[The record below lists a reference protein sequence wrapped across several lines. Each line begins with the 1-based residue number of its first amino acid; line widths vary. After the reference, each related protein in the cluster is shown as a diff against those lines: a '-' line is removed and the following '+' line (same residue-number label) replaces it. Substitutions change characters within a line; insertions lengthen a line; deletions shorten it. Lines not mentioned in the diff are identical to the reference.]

1 MSPEVVLEALVRG
14 DLRPLRS
21 SPKVSGVSEGY
32 FLLIAGLLGSDPE
45 AAVALGRHWR
55 AVLRYGDRSDYAW
68 RARAGALR
76 ASGRWLESAQ
86 AFRRSGQ
93 VSNDVVGQSV
103 FQLGAV
109 DSLARAGKVDD
120 AIVLGKS
127 LVRRLRRIDSGQA
140 ARAALNLGNAY
151 IWKDEYRKART
162 AYTQAVQGLES
173 EIERAAA
180 LLGRST
186 AGLYSGRLSEAEAD
200 ALAALEMFR
209 SYELG
214 AFAAQ
219 AETNL
224 ARIELLTGRPDEAWD
239 RLRRIEPELDALP
252 DRARFLEF
260 LGDTL
265 FALNLYS
272 EASAAF
278 ERAAPLASRMPLNE
292 ANCQLGLGRALSR
305 LGKLGDAR
313 AALERSERLYR
324 RSGNPVWQMICQA
337 ERQRLLERAAPLHAL
352 ADRLNEVG
360 ANYAAADAALSAA
373 EFGSSDGL
381 ELARKW
387 IRRNG
392 YGSLR
397 WKLEWLTARQSG
409 RVSDYRRMA
418 ESLIADRLA
427 TRSLAARTAF
437 LRDRGQALR
446 EFLDV
451 LVRRGTPS
459 DLDEAI
465 RWVAQSRS
473 AALIDEI
480 LSTDSLVV
488 LRPRLEDLRRQVE
501 WEPEGGGA
509 RYAGKWVADAQR
521 FGQSVG
527 ELILPQAQ
535 PLKLSQGSEAATWLD
550 LGDRFVSIDHGKT
563 SVVASECIRR
573 PLKWLLFEMMGPMSL
588 REIDPGNCIEPIQH
602 LQSVLRSESH
612 VICPDG
618 VLWQVP
624 WPVLRED
631 EPVLAMGPQF
641 DQGADY
647 RLPANPRVCIWTAD
661 DAGLPGARQEV
672 EILRQRFEGCVV
684 CRSAAEARASLGE
697 TWDLIH
703 IACHARMNASN
714 PMLSYFEFSDGPLHA
729 IEIARSS
736 LRIGLATLAACD
748 TARFDLAFP
757 DEPHGIARAFL
768 ARGAEAVIASQWP
781 LDDAAACVTIE
792 VLSDSLARG
801 GTARD
806 SLAQARRACRTVFPH
821 PYFWGAP
828 VLIAGYRHA

>member
-1 MSPEVVLEALVRG
+1 MNPEAILDALERG
-14 DLRPLRS
+14 DLRPLRQNS
-21 SPKVSGVSEGY
+21 GLPGVSEGY
-32 FLLIAGLLGSDPE
+32 FFLIARLLGTDPG
-45 AAVALGRHWR
+45 AAIAVGKHWR
-55 AVLRYGDRSDYAW
+55 AMLKHGDRSDYVW

-76 ASGRWLESAQ
+76 ASGHWLESAH
-86 AFRRSGQ
+86 AFVRAGEVATHPVEQWSFR
-93 VSNDVVGQSV
+93 
-103 FQLGAV
+103 LGAV
-109 DSLARAGKVDD
+109 DSFARAGKVDD
-120 AIVLGKS
+120 AIDLGQT
-127 LVRRLRRIDSGQA
+127 LVERLRRIAPGQA

-151 IWKDEYRKART
+151 IWQDRYREAQSAYST
-162 AYTQAVQGLES
+162 AIAGLES

-186 AGLYSGRLSEAEAD
+186 TGLYSGRLAQAESD
-200 ALAALEMFR
+200 ALAALADFK
-209 SYELG
+209 SLELET
-214 AFAAQ
+214 FAAQ

-224 ARIELLTGRPDEAWD
+224 ARLELLSGRPDEAWD
-239 RLRRIEPELDALP
+239 RLRRIESSLEAAP
-252 DRARFLEF
+252 DRARYLEF
-260 LGDTL
+260 LGDTF
-265 FALNLYS
+265 FALNLYA
-272 EASAAF
+272 EASTAF
-278 ERAAPLASRMPLNE
+278 ERAVPLAARMPLNQ
-292 ANCQLGLGRALSR
+292 ANSLMGRGRSLAR
-305 LGKLGDAR
+305 LGKLNEALTVLAR
-313 AALERSERLYR
+313 AERSYR
-324 RSGNPVWQMICQA
+324 RSGNSVWQLICRA
-337 ERQRLLERAAPLHAL
+337 ERHRLLAQPRPLRAL
-352 ADRLNEVG
+352 AGRLAEVG
-360 ANYAAADAALSAA
+360 ATYAAADTALAAA
-373 EFGSSDGL
+373 ELGAADAL
-381 ELARKW
+381 ALARTW

-409 RVSDYRRMA
+409 RISDYRRMA
-418 ESLIADRLA
+418 RSLIADRLA

-451 LVRRGTPS
+451 LVRRGS
-459 DLDEAI
+459 ARDLNEAV

-480 LSTDSLVV
+480 LSTDTLVV
-488 LRPRLEDLRRQVE
+488 LRPRLEELRRSVD
-501 WEPEGGGA
+501 WAPESGGA
-509 RYAGKWVADAQR
+509 RYAGKWVVEAQR
-521 FGQSVG
+521 FGESVG

-535 PLKLSQGSEAATWLD
+535 PLNLSQGSEAVTWLD

-588 REIDPGNCIEPIQH
+588 REIDPGNCMEPIQH
-602 LQSVLRSESH
+602 LQSVLQSESH

-618 VLWQVP
+618 MLWQVP
-624 WPVLRED
+624 WPVLRDD

-672 EILRQRFEGCVV
+672 EILRRRFEDCVV
-684 CRSAAEARASLGE
+684 CGSAAEARESLGE

-703 IACHARMNASN
+703 VACHARMNASN
-714 PMLSYFEFSDGPLHA
+714 PMLSYFEFIDGPLHA
-729 IEIARSS
+729 IEIARST

-828 VLIAGYRHA
+828 VLIAGYRYA